1 MSLNEKKLDRFARE
15 GLVTIPVRR
24 LSRRSSISMDENL
37 YRMLVRRLT
46 FDHVQPWVQEVVN
59 RETSQVRPDLASVF
73 RPRSLSRVVQQYA
86 TALIA
91 EPGLADQG
99 LRSLAE
105 AAVRRVTK
113 GAAVDPAASSTSN

>member
-1 MSLNEKKLDRFARE
+1 MSLNEKKDRFARE

-37 YRMLVRRLT
+37 YRMLVRRLE
-46 FDHVQPWVQEVVN
+46 FVNVQPWVQEVVN
-59 RETSQVRPDLASVF
+59 RETSQVRTDLASVF

-91 EPGLADQG
+91 GPGLADPG
-99 LRSLAE
+99 LLSLAE
-105 AAVRRVTK
+105 GAWSRVK
-113 GAAVDPAASSTSN
+113 QSSK